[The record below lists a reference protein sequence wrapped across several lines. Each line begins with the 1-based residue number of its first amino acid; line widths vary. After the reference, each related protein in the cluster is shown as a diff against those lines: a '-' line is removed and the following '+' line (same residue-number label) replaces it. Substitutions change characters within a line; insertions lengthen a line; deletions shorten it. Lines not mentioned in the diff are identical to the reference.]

1 MACSNAM
8 SAGAARVRPAAG
20 TQAERRSPDG
30 KQVGGGETADGKR
43 EAVMADVAAVAGAAL
58 AIFLAG
64 ALFMLIAVVAAGIR
78 LEDKATLSR
87 KDRKLRLRRQA
98 PGQHPGQ
105 CPVGDSGVG
114 QRVPGADSEHQ

>member
-1 MACSNAM
+1 
-8 SAGAARVRPAAG
+8 
-20 TQAERRSPDG
+20 
-30 KQVGGGETADGKR
+30 
-43 EAVMADVAAVAGAAL
+43 MADVAAVAGAAL

-98 PGQHPGQ
+98 PGHMAAS
-105 CPVGDSGVG
+105 VRWVTGVG